1 MINGHG
7 NDQYAYR
14 QKIVADFSTNI
25 TNGAVAKQL
34 SEFLKTK
41 LNTLHNYPD
50 PGANIFLEAIAQHH
64 NVDKQNT
71 LALNGSTEA
80 FYLIAQTLSNHR
92 SFIRIPSFSEYEDAC
107 KQFVHN
113 IEKGSVLTENSL
125 QKNSLIWIG
134 NPNNPDGETTSAN
147 EIDKL
152 CQQYHNTLFIIDEAY
167 ADLCEGFE
175 SAIPL
180 TQKYSNLIVVR
191 SLTKSFSV

>member
-7 NDQYAYR
+7 NDQYAYNR
-14 QKIVADFSTNI
+14 TITADFSTNI
-25 TNGAVAKQL
+25 SNGVVAGQL
-34 SEFLKTK
+34 FDFLKSK
-41 LNTLHNYPD
+41 LDSLHNYPD
-50 PGANIFLEAIAQHH
+50 PEANIFLEAIAKYHH
-64 NVDKQNT
+64 IKKENL
-71 LALNGSTEA
+71 LACNGSTEA
-80 FYLIAQTLSNHR
+80 FYLIAHTFGGMK

-107 KQFVHN
+107 KQFGHN

-125 QKNSLIWIG
+125 KKNSLIWIG

-152 CQQYHNTLFIIDEAY
+152 CQHYHNTLFIIDEAY